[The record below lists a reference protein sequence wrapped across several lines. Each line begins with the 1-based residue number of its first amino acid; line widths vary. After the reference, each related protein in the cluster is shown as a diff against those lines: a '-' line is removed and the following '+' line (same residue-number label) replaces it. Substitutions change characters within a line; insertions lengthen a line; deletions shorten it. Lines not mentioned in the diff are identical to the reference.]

1 MFQKATKDDLARIFA
16 CAGKEPELNLFM
28 IGDLEF
34 YGMDNDFIDVWIET
48 SKEGTLKTILLRYH
62 RNFLL
67 HSETN
72 DYDRAAVLSIAQTH
86 NGAFLNCSG
95 DCFAYLR
102 EAIPA
107 TATIRPM
114 TMARMNRLIEPDFV
128 TVTARRAVPAD
139 AEAICRSIFAIAE
152 FKSLIVE
159 TLEERIERSK
169 EKIADGFS
177 THFVVEDDGA
187 VIANANTI
195 AISRKAAMIGGVFTL
210 PAYRGKGMATS
221 VVSTLCRHLLEGNI
235 VPVLFFENPAAAT
248 IYHKLGFVDFAEWV
262 VVRLASHDE
271 TV

>member
-1 MFQKATKDDLARIFA
+1 MFQKATNDDLARIFA

-34 YGMDNDFIDVWIET
+34 YGMDNDFIDVWIDSSNAGE
-48 SKEGTLKTILLRYH
+48 LKTVLLRYH

-67 HSETN
+67 HSDTN
-72 DYDRAAVLSIAQTH
+72 DYDRAAVLTIVRSH
-86 NGAFLNCSG
+86 DGAFLNCSG
-95 DCFAYLR
+95 ACFAYLR

-107 TATIRPM
+107 GATIRPM

-128 TVTARRAVPAD
+128 TVPARRAVPAD
-139 AEAICRSIFAIAE
+139 AEAICRSIFDIEE
-152 FKSLIVE
+152 FRSLIVE
-159 TLEERIERSK
+159 TLEERIRRSK

-177 THFVVEDDGA
+177 THFLIEEDGV

-195 AISRKAAMIGGVFTL
+195 AVSRKAAMIGGVFTL
-210 PAYRGKGMATS
+210 PSYRGKGLATS
-221 VVSTLCRHLLEGNI
+221 VVSRLCRHLLDRDV

-262 VVRLASHDE
+262 VVCLQPQH
-271 TV
+271 